1 MSSELELIFAG
12 NRPILPEFKNY
23 PPLRVV
29 DGGNGMRVIGN
40 NDKAVPKFNLVQI
53 GDLELTEPEYLID
66 GLIET
71 ETLSLIFGDPG
82 CGKSFLA
89 LDVAMCIAAGVPF
102 HGHDVR
108 QGAVVY
114 MAGEGH
120 NGITRRLKA
129 LSKQHGIDPSLL
141 PMFVS
146 ERAANFLDANT
157 MEAVGLACDSVRAA
171 HGEPALIVVDTV
183 ARSFG
188 SGDENSTQD
197 MNNFICA
204 VDDLKARYPGAT
216 IILVHHT
223 GHGDKQR
230 ARGAMALKGALDA
243 EYRIEKSSDV
253 VSMTTTKMKDAD
265 EPDPIAFKL
274 VDVSLG
280 ITKRG
285 EPYGSAVLE
294 LTDAPV
300 KKGGDKL
307 TANQKLAIS
316 TCRTAAENHAV
327 MDDGAFRGVHLDHW
341 REEFMAKHTGDKPDT
356 KRKSFNRAREALVA
370 SGMMDVNND
379 MYILKGIQGAD
390 LHDKLINGTAGR

>member
-40 NDKAVPKFNLVQI
+40 NDKAALKFNLVQI

-89 LDVAMCIAAGVPF
+89 LDVAMCVAAGVPF
-102 HGHDVR
+102 HGHEVK

-129 LSKQHGIDPSLL
+129 LAKQHGIDPAIL

-157 MEAVGLACDSVRAA
+157 MEAVGLACDSVSAA

-188 SGDENSTQD
+188 GGDENSTQD
-197 MNNFICA
+197 MNNFVCA
-204 VDDLKARYPGAT
+204 VDDLKARYPVST
-216 IILVHHT
+216 IMLVHHT

-230 ARGAMALKGALDA
+230 ARGAIALKGALDA

-253 VSMTTTKMKDAD
+253 VSMTPTKMKDAD
-265 EPDPIAFKL
+265 EPAPIAFKL

-280 ITKRG
+280 TTKRG

-300 KKGGDKL
+300 KASKL
-307 TANQKLAIS
+307 SAGQQLGIDTF
-316 TCRTAAENHAV
+316 RTAAEKHGIT
-327 MDDGAFRGVHLDHW
+327 DDGAFRGVHLDNW
-341 REEFMAKHTGDKPDT
+341 REEFMAKHTGANAGA
-356 KRKSFNRAREALVA
+356 KRTAFSRVREALVNKGLMLIENDIYLL
-370 SGMMDVNND
+370 SG
-379 MYILKGIQGAD
+379 G
-390 LHDKLINGTAGR
+390 